1 MIIVSTFIVSFI
13 IIILLLYFYTFHQ
26 VQKLPFNSP
35 ENFLSINNTNQETQ
49 TVICFGDSITHGQVS
64 YNYVNILME
73 KMSKKGFNFVNAGVN
88 GNLVYNL
95 IQRMDT
101 IIDCNPNFIT
111 ILIGTNDANST
122 LNEKNSARYIKN
134 MSLPEKPDKKSFK
147 KNYLYLIKELK
158 KHTNAKIVLLSIP
171 PIGEDKGHISFKRS
185 KEYSEII
192 QNISIDQN
200 VDYLPLHE
208 RIDEYLGSD
217 NHPLMSYD
225 DGYRWVMVKGFF
237 LHFLFGYHF
246 DRIASKNGFVIL
258 TDFLHLNSSGA
269 KLIAGLIQ
277 KWLIK

>member
-1 MIIVSTFIVSFI
+1 MCIR
-13 IIILLLYFYTFHQ
+13 
-26 VQKLPFNSP
+26 
-35 ENFLSINNTNQETQ
+35 
-49 TVICFGDSITHGQVS
+49 D
-64 YNYVNILME
+64 
-73 KMSKKGFNFVNAGVN
+73 
-88 GNLVYNL
+88 
-95 IQRMDT
+95 RDT

-171 PIGEDKGHISFKRS
+171 PIGEDKSHVSFKRS
-185 KEYSEII
+185 KEYTKII

-200 VDYLPLHE
+200 VDYIPLHE
-208 RIDEYLGSD
+208 RIDEYLGPD
-217 NHPLMSYD
+217 NHPLISYD

-269 KLIAGLIQ
+269 KIIAGLIQ

>member
-111 ILIGTNDANST
+111 ILIGSNDANST

-208 RIDEYLGSD
+208 RIDEYLGPD
-217 NHPLMSYD
+217 NHPLISYD

-269 KLIAGLIQ
+269 KIIAGLIQ

>member
-1 MIIVSTFIVSFI
+1 MIIVSTFILSFI
-13 IIILLLYFYTFHQ
+13 IIILLLYFYTFRQ

-64 YNYVNILME
+64 YNYVNILVE

-95 IQRMDT
+95 IQRMDK

-171 PIGEDKGHISFKRS
+171 PIGEDKSHISFKRS

-200 VDYLPLHE
+200 VDYIPLHE
-208 RIDEYLGSD
+208 RIDEYLD
-217 NHPLMSYD
+217 PDDHPLISYD

-269 KLIAGLIQ
+269 KIIAGLIQ

>member
-64 YNYVNILME
+64 YNYVNILVE

-95 IQRMDT
+95 IQRMDK

-171 PIGEDKGHISFKRS
+171 PIGEDKSHVSFKRS
-185 KEYSEII
+185 KEYSKII

-200 VDYLPLHE
+200 VDNIPLHE
-208 RIDEYLGSD
+208 RIDEYLGPD
-217 NHPLMSYD
+217 NHPLISYD
-225 DGYRWVMVKGFF
+225 DGYRW
-237 LHFLFGYHF
+237 
-246 DRIASKNGFVIL
+246 
-258 TDFLHLNSSGA
+258 
-269 KLIAGLIQ
+269 
-277 KWLIK
+277 

>member
-171 PIGEDKGHISFKRS
+171 PIGEDKSHVSFKRS
-185 KEYSEII
+185 KEYSKII

-200 VDYLPLHE
+200 VDYIPLHE
-208 RIDEYLGSD
+208 RIDEYLGPD
-217 NHPLMSYD
+217 NHPLISYD